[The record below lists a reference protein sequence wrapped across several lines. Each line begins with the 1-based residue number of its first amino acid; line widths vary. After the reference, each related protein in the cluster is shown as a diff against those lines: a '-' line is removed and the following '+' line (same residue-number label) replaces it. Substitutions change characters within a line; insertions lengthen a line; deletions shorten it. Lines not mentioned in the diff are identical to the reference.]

1 MNRFTISILTFIF
14 SLHAY
19 ALSSDN
25 DQQFLAIV
33 DSEWQRSI
41 DENPLYASYMG
52 DKSSNQD
59 WPDISEAT
67 LRKRQ
72 QKTRKVLEKIR
83 KINPDDL
90 SSENQL
96 NHRLFLY
103 NYERSVRGQQF
114 DSHLL
119 VFGQR
124 GGIQLEHETAE
135 SLGFMTKQDYIDWIV
150 RLEKLPSYIEQ
161 HITLAKLGIE
171 RNVTAPRILMERV
184 ARQIEL
190 QLVDDP
196 KDSPFFNVF
205 ESIPGT
211 IDEKS
216 MIQEEAL
223 QVISESVI
231 PAYYRFKDFFVNEY
245 LPASRTSIGV
255 SDLPNGKAWYE
266 NLARYHTST
275 ELTPEEIHQ
284 IGLTEVKR
292 IRSEMNQIID
302 SVDWDGTFDE
312 FLNFLRTDPQF
323 YFETPEELLQAYLA
337 ISKKIDPKIV
347 PLFKVLPRMPYGIK
361 PIPAESAP
369 DTTTAYYMRPSAD
382 GSRAGY
388 YYVNLYKPEVRPKY
402 EIEVLS
408 VHEAVPGH
416 HLQIALAMEI
426 ENIPNFR
433 KYSGYTAYVEGWGLY
448 SESLGYDMGLY
459 QDPYSEFG
467 ALTYDMWRAIRLVVD
482 TGMHYKGWSRDE
494 AIEFFKENAAKTEQ
508 DIVNEVD
515 RYLIMPGQ
523 ALAYKIGQLKIMELK
538 EKSKKTLGDKY
549 NIKDFHHVILGEGAL
564 PLDVLEEK
572 VNQYIQ
578 SNL

>member
-1 MNRFTISILTFIF
+1 MLTFIF
-14 SLHAY
+14 SLNIH

-25 DQQFLAIV
+25 DQQFLAII
-33 DSEWQRSI
+33 DAEWQRSI

-52 DKSSNQD
+52 DKSFNQD

-72 QKTRKVLEKIR
+72 QKTRKILEEIR
-83 KINPDDL
+83 KINPDEL
-90 SSENQL
+90 SSQNQL

-135 SLGFMTKQDYIDWIV
+135 SLGFMTKQDYTDWII
-150 RLEKLPSYIEQ
+150 RLEKLPNYIEQ
-161 HITLAKLGIE
+161 HIALAKLGIE

-205 ESIPGT
+205 ALIPET

-216 MIQEEAL
+216 TIQEQAIR
-223 QVISESVI
+223 VISEIVI
-231 PAYYRFKDFFVNEY
+231 PAYQEFRDFFVNEY
-245 LPASRTSIGV
+245 LPASRISIGV

-266 NLARYHTST
+266 NLARYHTTT

-292 IRSEMNQIID
+292 IRSEMNHIID
-302 SVDWDGTFDE
+302 SVGWDGTFDE

-323 YFETPEELLQAYLA
+323 YFETPEELLQSYLA
-337 ISKKIDPKIV
+337 TSKKIDPKIV

-361 PIPAESAP
+361 PIPVESAP

-426 ENIPNFR
+426 EDIPNFR

-459 QDPYSEFG
+459 KDPYSEFG

-482 TGMHYKGWSRDE
+482 TGMHYKNWSRDE

-508 DIVNEVD
+508 DIINEID

-538 EKSKKTLGDKY
+538 DKSKTTLGDKY
-549 NIKDFHHVILGEGAL
+549 DIKDFHHVILGEGAL
-564 PLDVLEEK
+564 PLDLLEEK
-572 VNQYIQ
+572 VNYYIQ
-578 SNL
+578 NNQ

>member
-1 MNRFTISILTFIF
+1 MNRWIILIAAFIF
-14 SLHAY
+14 SLN
-19 ALSSDN
+19 LFSSDQ
-25 DQQFLAIV
+25 DQKFLTIL

-59 WPDISEAT
+59 WPDISEAA

-72 QKTRKVLEKIR
+72 QKTRDTLEEIR
-83 KINPDDL
+83 KINPKTL
-90 SSENQL
+90 TEANRL

-135 SLGFMTKQDYIDWIV
+135 SLGFSTKQDYEDWII
-150 RLEKLPSYIEQ
+150 RLEKLPEYIDQ
-161 HITLAKLGIE
+161 HIALARLGIE
-171 RNVTAPRILMERV
+171 RDITAPRKLMERV

-196 KDSPFFNVF
+196 LDSPFYNVF
-205 ESIPGT
+205 EAMPEAIDSQSEIKQKAILT
-211 IDEKS
+211 ISKE
-216 MIQEEAL
+216 
-223 QVISESVI
+223 VI
-231 PAYYRFKDFFVNEY
+231 PAYYKFKEFFVNEY
-245 LPASRTSIGV
+245 LPASRTTIGV

-266 NLARYHTST
+266 NLTRYHTST
-275 ELTPEEIHQ
+275 DLSPDEIHQ
-284 IGLTEVKR
+284 IGLSEVKR
-292 IRSEMNQIID
+292 IRSKMKRIID
-302 SVDWDGTFDE
+302 RVGWEGTFGE
-312 FLNFLRTDPQF
+312 FLDYLRTDPQF
-323 YFETPEELLQAYLA
+323 YYETEDELLQAYLA
-337 ISKKIDPKIV
+337 VSKKIDPRIV

-361 PIPAESAP
+361 PIPEESAP

-416 HLQIALAMEI
+416 HLQIALAMEL

-467 ALTYDMWRAIRLVVD
+467 ALTYDMWRAVRLVVD

-494 AIEFFKENAAKTEQ
+494 AIKFFKENAAKTEQ

-538 EKSKKTLGDKY
+538 EKSKKILGDKY
-549 NIKDFHHVILGEGAL
+549 DIKEFHHVILGEGAL

-578 SNL
+578 KNQ